1 MLKEQKLTE
10 KELLGYRQ
18 WLSELDEE
26 SRGEQG
32 TSRQAMEPDLWR
44 MFDPKGNIGRQ
55 IYESYTDEALLEAV
69 EMCIR
74 DRRIPVVLLLQGR
87 ADGRVEGQAGA

>member
-26 SRGEQG
+26 SRGEQ
-32 TSRQAMEPDLWR
+32 
-44 MFDPKGNIGRQ
+44 
-55 IYESYTDEALLEAV
+55 
-69 EMCIR
+69 
-74 DRRIPVVLLLQGR
+74 
-87 ADGRVEGQAGA
+87 

>member
-10 KELLGYRQ
+10 KELRGYRQ

-32 TSRQAMEPDLWR
+32 TSRQAMDPDLWR
-44 MFDPKGNIGRQ
+44 IFDPKGNIGRQ
-55 IYESYTDEALLEAV
+55 I
-69 EMCIR
+69 
-74 DRRIPVVLLLQGR
+74 DRKSVV
-87 ADGRVEGQAGA
+87 

>member
-10 KELLGYRQ
+10 KELRGYRQ

-32 TSRQAMEPDLWR
+32 TSRQAMDPDLWR
-44 MFDPKGNIGRQ
+44 
-55 IYESYTDEALLEAV
+55 
-69 EMCIR
+69 
-74 DRRIPVVLLLQGR
+74 DRKSVV
-87 ADGRVEGQAGA
+87 

>member
-10 KELLGYRQ
+10 KELRGYRQ

-32 TSRQAMEPDLWR
+32 STYS
-44 MFDPKGNIGRQ
+44 
-55 IYESYTDEALLEAV
+55 
-69 EMCIR
+69 IR
-74 DRRIPVVLLLQGR
+74 
-87 ADGRVEGQAGA
+87 